1 MAESITYEEMLRMS
15 GSKPEVLTT
24 SSEEVETEVTPPVS
38 DVTPPVTSTEEGIS
52 YEEMLRMSGS
62 EPPVSPTLPSV
73 VPVPTEEKKDEPKY
87 TMDSLLTNKDWIRDA
102 GAIYKDENDGEEFKG
117 SKADLARWLRERHS
131 SIGWNIWNMGE
142 TALGASDMA
151 PEVQRAWL
159 NSMNIYEDTE
169 SDTGS
174 FLRALSNATIED
186 PTFIASTLL
195 TVGWGGIAKLLGAKA
210 AGAAGMFIFKEQL
223 KKSLAKGVAA
233 NVKKELGEKISTEA
247 AENIGKE
254 AAGEF
259 LKKGGSKR
267 VTEEV
272 LKGARKKA
280 ASKVGKNI
288 AKLNVP
294 VDTAL
299 VGADEIARQSFEMDI
314 DSGLYD
320 EGYDYG
326 AIAQRALLGGGLSFG
341 ANRFLDPV
349 QEVIFRGRAVRKA
362 AVAEKNVAEKV
373 GEANINLAPTT
384 SDNDITTAAVK
395 LQNEVDINGAIDVEF
410 KPTVEVKK
418 PDKIKPKGKSKK
430 EKKEAA
436 TANKEA
442 TAKAQKEA
450 AEEVEK
456 KKEKFLNIFRT
467 NGIDLEETADG
478 IYKGVKNRSALITD
492 GTGVIGPQRGK
503 GEVLLAKLKRGF
515 WADAGVDI
523 EGGDFAQIRRGVDT
537 ARRASERN
545 IKDRF
550 DKLTKAIKSDYGVKD
565 LRALDQPLLKAMD
578 DALRG
583 DREAIQL
590 LNETAPKV
598 MKEIG
603 GLRENINDLQTR
615 LLDSGAIKEGSTL
628 EATIKASMK
637 DGDGELYL
645 VRAFESFDNPD
656 WGANLTR
663 TPEGLEIIKN
673 ARKVIASGIANEG
686 SVRGRNFNT
695 AKILKE
701 SGEELTEKQ
710 QKLYD
715 SIMDEES
722 GEVTK
727 VIDSLLDV
735 HSEED
740 LFRVFKGREHIFG
753 KNPLKILTKRGD
765 ISDEIRLL
773 MGEYKDPFTNYANTV
788 TKLFQTTEQFRYEK
802 QISDL
807 INSGKIS
814 GTAAKRLPAEDIT
827 EELQTQFQRSPG
839 VRQTFVAES
848 VEDVMGEQQLVRP
861 LSGLYAN
868 KQIADAILMGNE
880 IPLIKG
886 PRLWQNY
893 LLLQGHTRA
902 AKTVWSPTAISRNF
916 IGAAWMALGAGY
928 MRPSTLRGIQQ
939 VAKGL
944 SSWGDDAL
952 KAEME
957 KQIYLGNI
965 QSGTDFGA
973 FRGAL
978 KDAGESGFWDGQD
991 IAVRTKSGLISR
1003 AKHYNVKAV
1012 KFYQSMDDMWKQ
1024 FAFLNEKK
1032 NYEQVLLDMG
1042 ENPHEVV
1049 KRWMSGSGEEIV
1061 ITKLDEYASHQVSRH
1076 MQNYAG
1082 VPQFVRYARL
1092 APAADFLAFTTE
1104 MIRTQKNIV
1113 KDALKDM
1120 REGSEMMKQGIRN
1133 EDGTLKGQAQARVGQ
1148 KRLGSMIVAQSA
1160 APATAGTSAYLTG
1173 MDKKAIDEDTGKELP
1188 YTKREGFD
1196 AFNTPWEEGVSWL
1209 YLGDPKNGK
1218 ARRFNLS
1225 YINPWAKTQM
1235 PIRAALDAFNR
1246 GEYVDGAIDDAFYEV
1261 MLKPVAE
1268 ALGPSMLATA
1278 IIDMMRNSDEHG
1290 RPIYDVDDSAGTKV
1304 ISSVLQGLEAFEPGI
1319 LKWARDMH
1327 TVYTAPEETFQEGR
1341 IGPFGIPYNTKIG
1354 FKEGGRRIYGDD
1366 TWMSLLGIK
1375 PQTIDIKE
1383 LVGFKLNSFKRRMG
1397 NSKNVF
1403 KDVYQSRAPITKED
1417 LLNTY
1422 RESLQ
1427 RQYDAATEMYD
1438 FVTKA
1443 KSAGLSNKQIILSV
1457 TEDGLFK
1464 NRLDKR
1470 FLRSLV
1476 ERGTF
1481 VLPSPRNLYKDI
1493 YKWAET
1499 TKKRTGVRPP
1509 VREAQRELGQIY
1521 SQFTG
1526 TPMGER

>member
-1 MAESITYEEMLRMS
+1 MTESISYEEMLRMS
-15 GSKPEVLTT
+15 GSEPEVLTT

-73 VPVPTEEKKDEPKY
+73 VPVPTEEKKDESKY
-87 TMDSLLTNKDWIRDA
+87 TMDSLNTNKDWIRDA

-117 SKADLARWLRERHS
+117 SKSDLAVWLKERHS

-142 TALGASDMA
+142 TALGASDMT
-151 PEVQRAWL
+151 PETQRAWL
-159 NSMNIYEDTE
+159 NSINMYEDTK

-186 PTFIASTLL
+186 PTFVVSTLL

-267 VTEEV
+267 VTKEV

-294 VDTAL
+294 LDTAL
-299 VGADEIARQSFEMDI
+299 VGADAIARQSFEMDI

-326 AIAQRALLGGGLSFG
+326 EIAKRALIGGGLSFG
-341 ANRFLDPV
+341 ANRFLDPA
-349 QEVIFRGRAVRKA
+349 QELIFRGRALRKA
-362 AVAEKNVAEKV
+362 AVAEKNVVKKV
-373 GEANINLAPTT
+373 GEANINLAPTAT
-384 SDNDITTAAVK
+384 DNDVTTAALK

-418 PDKIKPKGKSKK
+418 LKGATK
-430 EKKEAA
+430 EVREQ
-436 TANKEA
+436 
-442 TAKAQKEA
+442 AQKKA

-478 IYKGVKNRSALITD
+478 IYKGVKNRSAFITD

-583 DREAIQL
+583 EREAIQL

-598 MKEIG
+598 MKEIE

-663 TPEGLEIIKN
+663 TPEGVEIIKN
-673 ARKVIASGIANEG
+673 ARKVIASGIANED
-686 SVRGRNFNT
+686 SVRGRTFNT

-701 SGEELTEKQ
+701 SGEELSEDQNKI
-710 QKLYD
+710 YN

-740 LFRVFKGREHIFG
+740 LFRVFKGREKLFG

-765 ISDEIRLL
+765 IADEIRLL
-773 MGEYKDPFTNYANTV
+773 MGEYTDPFTNYANTV

-848 VEDVMGEQQLVRP
+848 VEDVMEEQQLVRP

-880 IPLIKG
+880 ISLIKG

-1196 AFNTPWEEGVSWL
+1196 AFNTQWENGVSWL

-1278 IIDMMRNSDEHG
+1278 IFGMMENTDQYG
-1290 RPIYDVDDSAGTKV
+1290 RPIYDVDDSAGTKA

-1327 TVYTAPEETFQEGR
+1327 TVYTAPEETFKEAR
-1341 IGPFGIPYNTKIG
+1341 KAPFGISYDTKVG
-1354 FKEGGRRIYGDD
+1354 FKASGRRVYGDD
-1366 TWMSLLGIK
+1366 TWMSLVGIK

-1383 LVGFKLNSFKRRMG
+1383 LVGFKLNTFKRRMG

-1427 RQYDAATEMYD
+1427 RQYDSATEMYD

-1481 VLPSPRNLYKDI
+1481 VIPSPKNLYKDI